1 MAQLDLKVLV
11 QTKGEQELDR
21 VANKMSKIQKGL
33 VIGGAMVGAVAVAG
47 LADAAKA
54 LIEIERLNAQ
64 TAAVI
69 RSTGGAANVS
79 LEQIEGLAEG
89 LERTTT
95 VEREVTQEA
104 ANMLLTFTRVRNE
117 AGKGN
122 DVFDQTTKAA
132 LNMSVA
138 LGTDAKSAAMQLGKA
153 LQDPAEGLSKLAR
166 AGIQFSTQQKRMIR
180 ELQESGDLLGA
191 QKIILAELETQFG
204 GSAEAF
210 ADTTAGKIQRF
221 QNDVGNMFESIVLG
235 AAKVA
240 DALGDAGQDVAGLFA
255 EPVTDSMVQVNNAV
269 AANMGG
275 VVETM
280 QSASARIREDWE
292 GTAEYIPLAIAGRW
306 ADTRAAAFQLAVEHA
321 KGVLDGQN
329 QVKVAFEALTQLQEE
344 EQTKAQRIAYL
355 QGVLSSTQLAAGLKD
370 PRAGVSAAARA
381 LKGQLTA
388 ELAALGVDAYNYGL
402 NITKRLSAGMLAEGW
417 RLVGASETLAKQ
429 AGSRIHFSSP
439 PPGPLHDIDEW
450 GSHLA
455 ERYAASMLRGTGAVA
470 AASESL
476 AGSVTRPGLI
486 GGTLAGAGSA
496 SVGPV
501 TNIYL
506 TVEGDLRAKT
516 PEEVIGTLQR
526 LAPLVDGKLAPG
538 W

>member
-355 QGVLSSTQLAAGLKD
+355 QGVLSSTPLAAGLKD

-455 ERYAASMLRGTGAVA
+455 EQRPCCAAQ
-470 AASESL
+470 
-476 AGSVTRPGLI
+476 GL
-486 GGTLAGAGSA
+486 
-496 SVGPV
+496 
-501 TNIYL
+501 
-506 TVEGDLRAKT
+506 
-516 PEEVIGTLQR
+516 
-526 LAPLVDGKLAPG
+526 
-538 W
+538 